1 MINKN
6 SSSIFSIGFAD
17 NPMVIKAEVQSGTF
31 PTGST
36 FRQVCLVLTFSAS
49 GKSYKFSQESDNGE
63 TVTFN
68 VASAFRAELR
78 DTYMRN
84 PQFPSSSFEAL
95 LCDHAAAV
103 VTAHGEYVKNGEILQ
118 TQSYDFYPSSAP
130 LYGIPGGLSEMTRL
144 RLGASDPVFILL
156 PSGDSEEETPP
167 LLPYLTMKP
176 KTGEVINQGDLL
188 CVHVFDEE
196 SYQVESY
203 FSHADT
209 LGPVAVPE
217 PTTVPE
223 ASPSVSPSPSGRTV
237 FVENNPDRHEFVF
250 LSRLCLFE
258 TASAL
263 TRESLSYD
271 VETEE
276 KTIVNTP
283 SFLPKVTLMT
293 THSDLRP
300 EWKMSSGPVTREW
313 AEWWTTEF
321 LAAKRHW
328 LRQPDGS
335 LLPVTITPDG
345 ETTTIY
351 DRSKQELIS
360 INFTAKSG
368 ITN

>member
-1 MINKN
+1 
-6 SSSIFSIGFAD
+6 
-17 NPMVIKAEVQSGTF
+17 MVIKAEVESGTF

-68 VASAFRAELR
+68 VASAFHAELR

-84 PQFPSSSFEAL
+84 PQFPSSPSEAL
-95 LCDHAAAV
+95 SCDHAVAV
-103 VTAHGEYVKNGEILQ
+103 VTAHGEYVKDGEILQ
-118 TQSYDFYPSSAP
+118 IQSSDFYPSSAP

-144 RLGASDPVFILL
+144 RLGASDPVLILL

-167 LLPYLTMKP
+167 LLPYLSMKP
-176 KTGEVINQGDLL
+176 KTGEVINQGDLTYR
-188 CVHVFDEE
+188 HVFNASNHE
-196 SYQVESY
+196 VHSY
-203 FSHADT
+203 FAHADT
-209 LGPVAVPE
+209 LGVKPLGD
-217 PTTVPE
+217 
-223 ASPSVSPSPSGRTV
+223 GRTV

-283 SFLPKVTLMT
+283 SFLPEATLMT

-360 INFTAKSG
+360 VNFTAKSG